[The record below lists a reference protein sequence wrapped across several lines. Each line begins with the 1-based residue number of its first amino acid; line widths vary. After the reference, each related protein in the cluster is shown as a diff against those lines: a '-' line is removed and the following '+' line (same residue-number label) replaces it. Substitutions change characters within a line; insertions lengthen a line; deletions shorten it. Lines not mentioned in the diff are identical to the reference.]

1 MQKYFSILLYTTFFL
16 ALLVIVLGAYTR
28 LSDAGLGCPDWP
40 GCYGNIG
47 VPDEIKT
54 EQYQRPLDTS
64 KAWKEMIHRY
74 AAGILGLLILLIF
87 ILSIKY
93 RKQTRQGF
101 ILPFILL
108 ITVIFQA
115 LLGMWT
121 VTHLLTPI
129 IVTGHLLGGFTS
141 LTLIYLLLL
150 KQLPPKLNFSHK
162 PTISSKLQLLALMS
176 LLLLIIQ
183 IFLGGWT
190 STNYAALAC
199 GNYFPECLGSWLPE
213 LNFSQ
218 AFNLTWQSGVDYE
231 FGKLDSDARTTIH
244 FTHRIGALLTFLSL
258 GILASKL
265 LKYKLGFS
273 PKWVL
278 ILLLIQVTLGIL
290 NVVLSLPLLIA
301 VAHTLT
307 AALLLLALITL
318 NFRLYHYRNT

>member
-40 GCYGNIG
+40 GCYGSMG

-54 EQYQRPLDTS
+54 AQYQRPLES
-64 KAWKEMIHRY
+64 EKAWKEMIHRY
-74 AAGILGLLILLIF
+74 AAGTLGILILLIF
-87 ILSIKY
+87 MLSIKY
-93 RKQTRQGF
+93 HQKIKQGVV
-101 ILPFILL
+101 LPFILL
-108 ITVIFQA
+108 ISVIFQA

-150 KQLPPKLNFSHK
+150 KQHPLRLNFSQK
-162 PTISSKLQLLALMS
+162 RTVSSRLQLFALFS
-176 LLLLIIQ
+176 LVLLLLQ

-199 GNYFPECLGSWLPE
+199 GNSFPTCFENWLPE

-244 FTHRIGALLTFLSL
+244 FTHRVGALLVFVSL
-258 GILASKL
+258 GVLASKL

-273 PKWVL
+273 PKLVL

>member
-40 GCYGNIG
+40 GCYGSIA
-47 VPDEIKT
+47 VPDEVKT
-54 EQYQRPLDTS
+54 EQYQRPLDSS

-74 AAGILGLLILLIF
+74 AAGSLGLLILLIF
-87 ILSIKY
+87 MISIKY
-93 RKQTRQGF
+93 HKKIKQGV

-129 IVTGHLLGGFTS
+129 IVTAHLFGGFAS

-150 KQLPPKLNFSHK
+150 KQHPPKLNFSQK
-162 PTISSKLQLLALMS
+162 SAISSKVQLFASMA

-199 GNYFPECLGSWLPE
+199 GNNFPSCSGLWLPE

-231 FGKLDSDARTTIH
+231 FGKLDSDARTTIQ
-244 FTHRIGALLTFLSL
+244 FTHRVGALLVFLSL
-258 GILASKL
+258 GVLASKL
-265 LKYKLGFS
+265 LKYKLGLS
-273 PKWVL
+273 PKLVL
-278 ILLLIQVTLGIL
+278 ILLFIQVSLGIL

-318 NFRLYHYRNT
+318 NFRLYYYRNT